1 MRKWKE
7 NVLKQNSVCRKKT
20 TFTDAMLDGLAYT
33 VKNHMH
39 DCENLI
45 TELDELA
52 ISLLSCKS
60 LKTTTINVPR
70 IEEKISIYRNSVS
83 RTAGVDT

>member
-1 MRKWKE
+1 
-7 NVLKQNSVCRKKT
+7 
-20 TFTDAMLDGLAYT
+20 MLDGLAYT

-52 ISLLSCKS
+52 ISLLSGKP

-83 RTAGVDT
+83 RTGSIPEIAGRQ